1 MFPKSSA
8 EVLAG
13 EEPFLERKVTCIN
26 ATVLFCCTLTRL
38 REVEHC
44 FGFETLE
51 KGIIIYCHLELRNL
65 VF

>member
-1 MFPKSSA
+1 MK
-8 EVLAG
+8 
-13 EEPFLERKVTCIN
+13 PFLEGKVACIN

-44 FGFETLE
+44 SGFETLKE
-51 KGIIIYCHLELRNL
+51 GIIIYCHLELRNL